1 MNLKDVTKDLSG
13 QTNYRLTQRMDALM
27 RTNPNYRNLE
37 GANKE
42 LVLNLIKKY
51 KEKIRKGI
59 RPSSLTIRE
68 DKYHLYQ
75 NRIQL
80 GLTYQDLEQINDLL
94 DGFKS

>member
-1 MNLKDVTKDLSG
+1 MDLKDVTKDLSD
-13 QTNYRLTQRMDALM
+13 QTNYRLTQRMDELM

-59 RPSSLTIRE
+59 KPSSLTVRE

-75 NRIQL
+75 NRIKL
-80 GLTYQDLEQINDLL
+80 GLTHQDLEQINDLL
-94 DGFKS
+94 DGFKG